1 MLGQAEA
8 AGGQRGLRGLSKI
21 HPAEAAKEVVDG
33 IANKSNEATRNTVGV
48 GQKAISELNKEPTGR
63 EIRIQ
68 IFERSDGT
76 ADTVKSF
83 SAPGATGTD
92 KDRIDTVRRKIG
104 GF

>member
-33 IANKSNEATRNTVGV
+33 IANKANEATRNTVGV